1 MQANAT
7 LSIVCCQLHNLWLGF
22 SAEQISSASTSGIN
36 QKTFQL
42 NQLLGLPPE
51 TTPARHQLSI
61 KADNHLPDILVS
73 SDIHLCELSLTDIH
87 PLPPCWQHARPCRDY
102 ARWHG
107 INSGSSYYSMLGTY
121 LLASLR
127 QTPRHRPAIPPAYD
141 PAAPHHNLLS
151 DTPDPK
157 RATAPDEY
165 DPPVP
170 SCPPPSYPE
179 TPPA

>member
-22 SAEQISSASTSGIN
+22 SAEQINSASTSGIN

-87 PLPPCWQHARPCRDY
+87 PLPP
-102 ARWHG
+102 
-107 INSGSSYYSMLGTY
+107 
-121 LLASLR
+121 LLAARTTLPGLR
-127 QTPRHRPAIPPAYD
+127 ALAWHQQRFILLFDARHLLAGQSQADSPA
-141 PAAPHHNLLS
+141 
-151 DTPDPK
+151 
-157 RATAPDEY
+157 
-165 DPPVP
+165 
-170 SCPPPSYPE
+170 
-179 TPPA
+179 